1 MDGNPKGDQQ
11 VAREA
16 KGELKERG
24 LSRRGLL
31 NVDERPPHGCVVAAM
46 LEPAS

>member
-16 KGELKERG
+16 KGELKRG
-24 LSRRGLL
+24 LSRRGVL
-31 NVDERPPHGCVVAAM
+31 NIIKHIGVGM
-46 LEPAS
+46 EPRSS